1 MRLKGLAIPS
11 VVVSFLVLGCAN
23 ETPADKTQ
31 PRKVA
36 GDCSERQCQ
45 EVLADLGDSFPEQIA
60 EWKRECSD
68 SKGLSLKVFQNQGQ
82 PQRVSFFCWDK
93 PVGNGNRTGTWL
105 GVLPL
110 VANDSTFVKPLA
122 CSNSDQQCQKVLAQL
137 RTNAPEL
144 VQKAEFKCATK
155 QGSLFLIVSE
165 QEIDIR
171 CGFFATSVW
180 DENGDG
186 LVDNED
192 PVSVDISVGTFK
204 R

>member
-11 VVVSFLVLGCAN
+11 VMVSFLVLGCAS

-31 PRKVA
+31 TQQVA
-36 GDCSERQCQ
+36 GDCGERQCQ
-45 EVLADLGDSFPEQIA
+45 DILADLGDSFPEQIA
-60 EWKRECSD
+60 EWECSD
-68 SKGLSLKVFQNQGQ
+68 SKHLSLKVFQNQGQ

-93 PVGNGNRTGTWL
+93 PVGNSSRTGTWL

-110 VANDSTFVKPLA
+110 VANDSKFVKPLD
-122 CSNSDQQCQKVLAQL
+122 CSNSDQQCQKVLPQL
-137 RTNAPEL
+137 RTNAPDL

-155 QGSLFLIVSE
+155 QGSLFLIVSQ
-165 QEIDIR
+165 QEIDII

-180 DENGDG
+180 DDNGDG

-192 PVSVDISVGTFK
+192 PVSVDISVGIFK